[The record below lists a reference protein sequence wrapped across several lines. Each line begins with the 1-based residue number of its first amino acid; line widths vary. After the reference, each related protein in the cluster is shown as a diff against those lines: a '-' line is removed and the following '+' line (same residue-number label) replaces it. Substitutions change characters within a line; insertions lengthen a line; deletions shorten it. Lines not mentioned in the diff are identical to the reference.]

1 MEKAIGHSGVGKE
14 TVVAEDQ
21 HKTGQSGAFCS
32 HFVLWG
38 ILGFNQ

>member
-21 HKTGQSGAFCS
+21 HKTGQSAR
-32 HFVLWG
+32 
-38 ILGFNQ
+38 I